1 MADVKESAMAQKND
15 CKWVRALDSN
25 GNSIL
30 ISKEDLASVVGGL
43 LPAANVESNGL
54 FSKLDYI
61 RNCQMVEGATLQLIK
76 LGDKERICVIDVVF
90 WINQFGTARF
100 ILRRDNS
107 DNMMCKKVYNTI
119 SDTYLK
125 FFYDSNKNFY
135 IQPANAVGIR
145 IVSVYSTSIFTNTNK
160 TDTYGLTELTITE

>member
-1 MADVKESAMAQKND
+1 M
-15 CKWVRALDSN
+15 
-25 GNSIL
+25 
-30 ISKEDLASVVGGL
+30 GGL

-76 LGDKERICVIDVVF
+76 LGNKERICVIDVVF